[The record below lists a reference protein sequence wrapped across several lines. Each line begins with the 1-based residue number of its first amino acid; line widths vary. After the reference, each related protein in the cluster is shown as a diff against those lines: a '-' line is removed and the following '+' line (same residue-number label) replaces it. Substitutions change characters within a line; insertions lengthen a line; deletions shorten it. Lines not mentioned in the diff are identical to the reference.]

1 MSVVIVGGGLAGI
14 SAAIALQESGVP
26 VTLVESRPWLGGA
39 THSFGRGALRVDNGQ
54 HVFLKCCTA
63 YQGLLRRLRA
73 ERLVSV
79 QNRFDVAVL
88 RPGTRPARL
97 RRANLPSPLH
107 MLPALA
113 RYSPLPFADRVRA
126 VRAAVAMRGLDPSD
140 PALDAVTAGAW
151 LAEHGQRAW
160 ARQALWGLFL
170 TSALNAEV
178 DDAALGLSAVV
189 CRRALLGRADAAD
202 IGVPSVPLE
211 ELHGGPALRRIAE
224 MGGTVRL
231 KSKVEAVTTDPKVV
245 VDGVPIAADA
255 VIMAVPPEAAAR
267 LLPAQALPDPL
278 RWHELDASPIVNVHV
293 VYDRT
298 VMDEPFA
305 AAVGSPVQWAFDRTA
320 ASGLAAV
327 PGGVGGRPPT
337 GDSAGQ
343 YLAISLSAAD
353 RWIDM
358 PTAEIRARFV
368 PELRRLLPAARGA
381 EVREVFV
388 TRERRAT
395 FRQRPGCAAARPS
408 AATRAPGLFLAGAW
422 TDTGWPDTMEGAVR
436 SGLTAARLVR
446 RHLERLPER
455 VTEGVRVR

>member
-26 VTLVESRPWLGGA
+26 VTLVEARPWLGGA
-39 THSFGRGALRVDNGQ
+39 THSFARGELRVDNGQ
-54 HVFLKCCTA
+54 HVFLRCCTA

-73 ERLVSV
+73 EHLVEV
-79 QNRFDVAVL
+79 QDRFDVPVL
-88 RPGTRPARL
+88 RPGAAAARL
-97 RRANLPSPLH
+97 RRADLPSPLH
-107 MLPALA
+107 LLPTLA
-113 RYSPLPFADRVRA
+113 RYTPLPPVDRLRA
-126 VRAAVAMRGLDPSD
+126 VRAAIGLARLDPAD
-140 PALDAVTAGAW
+140 PALDMVSAGRW
-151 LAEHGQRAW
+151 LAGHGQRAW
-160 ARQALWGLFL
+160 ARQALWGVFL
-170 TSALNAEV
+170 TSALNADP
-178 DDAALGLSAVV
+178 DDAALGLSAMV

-202 IGVPSVPLE
+202 IGVPVVPLE

-231 KSKVEAVTTDPKVV
+231 KAKVEAVTTDPKVV

-255 VIMAVPPEAAAR
+255 VIMAVPHETAAR

-278 RWHELDASPIVNVHV
+278 RWPELDASPIVNVHV

-298 VMDEPFA
+298 VMDAPFA
-305 AAVGSPVQWAFDRTA
+305 AAVASPVQWVFDRTA
-320 ASGLAAV
+320 ASGL
-327 PGGVGGRPPT
+327 RR
-337 GDSAGQ
+337 GQ
-343 YLAISLSAAD
+343 YLAVSLSAAD

-358 PTAEIRARFV
+358 PAAELRSRFV

-381 EVREVFV
+381 RVRELFV

-395 FRQRPGCAAARPS
+395 FRQRPGTAAARPG

-436 SGLTAARLVR
+436 SGVTAARLVR
-446 RHLERLPER
+446 RHLE
-455 VTEGVRVR
+455 GVRDR

>member
-39 THSFGRGALRVDNGQ
+39 THSFGRGELCVDNGQ
-54 HVFLKCCTA
+54 HVFLRCCSA

-73 ERLVSV
+73 EHLVDV
-79 QNRFDVAVL
+79 QDRFDVPVL
-88 RPGTRPARL
+88 RPGARPARL
-97 RRANLPSPLH
+97 RRSSLPSPLH
-107 MLPALA
+107 LLPALA
-113 RYSPLPFADRVRA
+113 GYGPLPLRDRLRA
-126 VRAAVAMRGLDPSD
+126 IRASAGMRRLDPAD
-140 PALDAVTAGAW
+140 PALDAVSAGAW
-151 LAEHGQRAW
+151 LAEHGQRPW
-160 ARQALWGLFL
+160 TRQALWGLFL
-170 TSALNAEV
+170 TSALNAEI
-178 DDAALGLSAVV
+178 DDAAMGLSAMV
-189 CRRALLGRADAAD
+189 CRRALFGRADAAD
-202 IGVPSVPLE
+202 IGLPLVPLE

-245 VDGVPIAADA
+245 VDGVPMAADA
-255 VIMAVPPEAAAR
+255 VILAVPHEAAAR

-293 VYDRT
+293 VYDRK
-298 VMDEPFA
+298 VMDGPSFRGAAHGPRHAPFA
-305 AAVGSPVQWAFDRTA
+305 AAVGSPVQWVFDRTA
-320 ASGLAAV
+320 VSGLR
-327 PGGVGGRPPT
+327 G
-337 GDSAGQ
+337 GQ

-358 PTAEIRARFV
+358 PTAELRARFV

-381 EVREVFV
+381 DVRELFV

-395 FRQRPGCAAARPS
+395 FRQRPGSASARPG

-446 RHLERLPER
+446 RHLERPRDRDL
-455 VTEGVRVR
+455 EGVRGR

>member
-1 MSVVIVGGGLAGI
+1 MIVGGGLAGI

-39 THSFGRGALRVDNGQ
+39 THSFGRGELCVDNGQ
-54 HVFLKCCTA
+54 HVFIRCCSA

-73 ERLVSV
+73 DHLVDV
-79 QNRFDVAVL
+79 QDRFDVRVL
-88 RPGTRPARL
+88 RPGAPPARL
-97 RRANLPSPLH
+97 RRSNLPSPLH
-107 MLPALA
+107 LLPALA
-113 RYSPLPFADRVRA
+113 GYAPLPVQDRLRA
-126 VRAAVAMRGLDPSD
+126 IRASAGIRRLDPAD
-140 PALDAVTAGAW
+140 PALDAVSAGSW
-151 LAEHGQRAW
+151 LAERGQGPW

-178 DDAALGLSAVV
+178 DDAAMGLSAMV
-189 CRRALLGRADAAD
+189 CRRALFGRADAAD
-202 IGVPSVPLE
+202 IGLPLVPLE

-231 KSKVEAVTTDPKVV
+231 KAKVEAVTTDPKVV

-255 VIMAVPPEAAAR
+255 VIMAVPHEAAAR

-293 VYDRT
+293 VYDRK
-298 VMDEPFA
+298 VMDGPFA
-305 AAVGSPVQWAFDRTA
+305 AAVGSPVQWVFDRTA
-320 ASGLAAV
+320 VSGLNTST
-327 PGGVGGRPPT
+327 PGR
-337 GDSAGQ
+337 GQ

-358 PTAEIRARFV
+358 PTAELRARFV

-381 EVREVFV
+381 VVRELFV

-395 FRQRPGCAAARPS
+395 FRQRPGSASVRPA

-446 RHLERLPER
+446 RHLERPQER
-455 VTEGVRVR
+455 HLEGVRVR

>member
-1 MSVVIVGGGLAGI
+1 MIVGGGLAGI

-39 THSFGRGALRVDNGQ
+39 THSFGRGELCVDNGQ
-54 HVFLKCCTA
+54 HVFLRCCSA

-73 ERLVSV
+73 DHLVDV
-79 QNRFDVAVL
+79 QDRFDVPVL
-88 RPGTRPARL
+88 RPGAARPARL
-97 RRANLPSPLH
+97 RRSKLPSPLH
-107 MLPALA
+107 LLPALA
-113 RYSPLPFADRVRA
+113 GYAPLPVTDRLRA
-126 VRAAVAMRGLDPSD
+126 IRASAAIRRLDPAD
-140 PALDAVTAGAW
+140 PALDAVSAGAW
-151 LAEHGQRAW
+151 LAGHGQRPW

-178 DDAALGLSAVV
+178 DDAAMGLSAMV
-189 CRRALLGRADAAD
+189 CRRALFGRADAAD
-202 IGVPSVPLE
+202 IGLPLVPLE

-231 KSKVEAVTTDPKVV
+231 KAKVEAVTTDPKVV
-245 VDGVPIAADA
+245 VDGVPMAADA
-255 VIMAVPPEAAAR
+255 VIMAVPHEAAAR

-293 VYDRT
+293 VYDRK
-298 VMDEPFA
+298 VMDGPFA
-305 AAVGSPVQWAFDRTA
+305 AAVGSPVQWVFDRTA
-320 ASGLAAV
+320 VSGL
-327 PGGVGGRPPT
+327 RR
-337 GDSAGQ
+337 GQ

-358 PTAEIRARFV
+358 PTAELRARFV

-381 EVREVFV
+381 AVREVFV

-395 FRQRPGCAAARPS
+395 FRQSPGSASVRPA

-446 RHLERLPER
+446 RHLEHPQDRYL
-455 VTEGVRVR
+455 EGVRDR

>member
-39 THSFGRGALRVDNGQ
+39 THSFGRGELSVDNGQ
-54 HVFLKCCTA
+54 HVFIRCCSA

-73 ERLVSV
+73 DHLVDV
-79 QNRFDVAVL
+79 QDRFDVRVL
-88 RPGTRPARL
+88 RPGARPTRL
-97 RRANLPSPLH
+97 RRSNLPSPLH
-107 MLPALA
+107 LMPALA
-113 RYSPLPFADRVRA
+113 GYAPLPVKDRLRA
-126 VRAAVAMRGLDPSD
+126 IRASAGIRRLDPAD
-140 PALDAVTAGAW
+140 PALDAVSAGSW
-151 LAEHGQRAW
+151 LAERGQRPW

-178 DDAALGLSAVV
+178 DDAAMGLSAMV
-189 CRRALLGRADAAD
+189 CRRALFGRADAAD
-202 IGVPSVPLE
+202 IGLPLVPLE

-231 KSKVEAVTTDPKVV
+231 KAKVEAVTTDPKVV
-245 VDGVPIAADA
+245 VDGVPVAADA
-255 VIMAVPPEAAAR
+255 VILAVPHEAAAR

-293 VYDRT
+293 VYDRK
-298 VMDEPFA
+298 VMDGPFA
-305 AAVGSPVQWAFDRTA
+305 AAVGSPVQWVFDRTA
-320 ASGLAAV
+320 VSGL
-327 PGGVGGRPPT
+327 RR
-337 GDSAGQ
+337 GQ

-358 PTAEIRARFV
+358 PTAELRARFV

-381 EVREVFV
+381 VVRELFV

-395 FRQRPGCAAARPS
+395 FRQRPGTASVRPG

-446 RHLERLPER
+446 RHLERPQDRYL
-455 VTEGVRVR
+455 EGVRGR